1 VSEAFYSPFFRKFIG
16 TGRGREG
23 MNGML
28 VELTCPQHGLE
39 RFTIK
44 VVKRFNIPPDEI
56 LPKFRTK
63 PKPDL
68 SCILVGRNVDEKEV
82 KVYLE
87 NYLHEK
93 GLLEQVL
100 SFRSI

>member
-1 VSEAFYSPFFRKFIG
+1 
-16 TGRGREG
+16 

-28 VELTCPQHGLE
+28 VEMACPQHGLE

-44 VVKRFNIPPDEI
+44 VVKRFNIPPNEI

-68 SCILVGRNVDEKEV
+68 SCIVVGRNVNEKEV
-82 KVYLE
+82 KVFLQ
-87 NYLHEK
+87 NYLYQK
-93 GLLEQVL
+93 GLMEQVL
-100 SFRSI
+100 SFRPI